1 MTLINSRKFK
11 ISNHQA
17 KKVKPIMETEFAEL
31 GGRFARKVDMGE
43 FWGRF
48 SHGSSEPLDPKFYW
62 NSFSGNPTPKI
73 N

>member
-31 GGRFARKVDMGE
+31 GADLLEKLT
-43 FWGRF
+43 WGNF
-48 SHGSSEPLDPKFYW
+48 GADSATEALNLLTP
-62 NSFSGNPTPKI
+62 NST
-73 N
+73 